1 MNKNKQTILITGGA
15 GFIGAHSAKAL
26 AKENYNIIIV
36 DNFNNYYDPKLKK
49 DRINKL
55 LANTEFKLYKSSI
68 GDYKKLREIF
78 LNNKIDIVLHQAA
91 QAGVRY
97 SIENPFVYQK
107 SNIEGTL
114 NILECCREFKV
125 KKLVY
130 ASSSSVY
137 GHRTKTPFKESDNTD
152 QPISLYAATKKATEA
167 LCYSY
172 HSLYKIPMV
181 GLRYFTVYGPWGRPD
196 MALFGFTDKILKGK
210 KIDIYGQ
217 GKMKKDFTYI
227 DDIVGGIISAIKT
240 KINYE
245 IFNLGFGNPSKLM
258 DFIETI
264 EKNLNKKATKNFI
277 PMQKGDVPITYADTT
292 KAKKMLNFKPRTSIE
307 SGVKSF
313 VEWYKEY
320 YNINK

>member
-1 MNKNKQTILITGGA
+1 MANKNKQTILITGGA
-15 GFIGAHSAKAL
+15 GFIGSHCAL
-26 AKENYNIIIV
+26 ALEKEAYNIIIV
-36 DNFNNYYDPKLKK
+36 DNFNDYYDPRLKK
-49 DRINKL
+49 DRINIL
-55 LANTEFKLYKSSI
+55 LKNTQFKLYKLSI
-68 GDYKKLREIF
+68 DNYKKLRKVFE
-78 LNNKIDIVLHQAA
+78 NNKVDIILHQAA

-114 NILECCREFKV
+114 NILECAKEFKI

-137 GHRTKTPFKESDNTD
+137 GNRVKTPFKESDNTD
-152 QPISLYAATKKATEA
+152 YPISLYAATKKATEA

-172 HSLYKIPMV
+172 HSLYNIPMV

-196 MALFGFTDKILKGK
+196 MALFGFTDKILKNK

-217 GKMKKDFTYI
+217 GKMKRDFTYI

-240 KINYE
+240 KLDYE

-258 DFIETI
+258 DFVETI
-264 EKNLNKKATKNFI
+264 EKNLNKKANKNFM

-292 KAKKMLNFKPRTSIE
+292 KAQKLLNFKPKTSMKE
-307 SGVKSF
+307 GVESF
-313 VEWYKEY
+313 VGWYREY
-320 YNINK
+320 YN